1 MPRVLR
7 GWRSPA
13 LLLAVIAAVAGGLY
27 GIPSDHYLVL
37 PDRARPAD
45 PLVSVPGEKE
55 GETSAGGIYMVDV
68 LVRKASLLERAF
80 PGIAEGSS
88 LVPAEQVNPVGVSD
102 EQRRQS
108 SLNEMSRSQQI
119 AAAVALRSLGRK
131 VTIEPNGVEVTLVQ
145 PDFPA
150 EGKLEVGDVIVRA
163 NGSETRTREELLR
176 VMREVEPGKE
186 VQLVVDRGDTRK
198 EVTVGTRAAP
208 EDPKRAVFGVQIE
221 QSANIELP
229 VAVKIEAENIGG
241 PSAGLAF
248 ALDIVDELGRDL
260 DRGKTVVA
268 TGAIR
273 LDGKVDPIGG
283 IQQKTI
289 GARQAGADLFLVPD
303 ANAAEARRYAD
314 GLPIVA
320 VSNFEEALSALATS
334 T

>member
-1 MPRVLR
+1 
-7 GWRSPA
+7 
-13 LLLAVIAAVAGGLY
+13 LLAAVAAVVGGLY
-27 GIPSDHYLVL
+27 VIPSDHYLVL

-55 GETSAGGIYMVDV
+55 GESSAGGIYMVDV

-150 EGKLEVGDVIVRA
+150 EGKLEIGDVIVRA

-176 VMREVEPGKE
+176 VMRGVEPGKE
-186 VQLVVDRGDTRK
+186 VRLVVDRGDTRK
-198 EVTVGTRAAP
+198 EVTVGTRADP

-273 LDGKVDPIGG
+273 LDGQVDPIGG

-303 ANAAEARRYAD
+303 ANAAEARRHAD

-320 VSNFEEALSALATS
+320 VSNFKEALSQLATNA
-334 T
+334 

>member
-1 MPRVLR
+1 VV
-7 GWRSPA
+7 
-13 LLLAVIAAVAGGLY
+13 AVVVAVAGGLY
-27 GIPSDHYLVL
+27 VVPSDHYLVL

-45 PLVSVPGEKE
+45 PLVSLPDEQEEENGV
-55 GETSAGGIYMVDV
+55 GGIYMVDV
-68 LVRKASLLERAF
+68 LVRKASILERVF

-108 SLNEMSRSQQI
+108 SLNEMSRSQEI
-119 AAAVALRSLGRK
+119 AAAVALRSLGRE
-131 VTIEPNGVEVTLVQ
+131 VTIEPNGVEVTLIR

-163 NGSETRTREELLR
+163 NGADTRTTGELR
-176 VMREVEPGKE
+176 GVMLDVEPGKQ
-186 VQLVVDRGDTRK
+186 VRLVVDRGDSRR
-198 EVTVGTRAAP
+198 EVRVGTRAGP
-208 EDPKRAVFGVQIE
+208 EDPEQAVFGVQIQ
-221 QSANIELP
+221 QSADINLP
-229 VAVKIEAENIGG
+229 VAVKIEAGNIGG

-248 ALDIVDELGRDL
+248 ALEIVDTLGRDL

-273 LDGKVDPIGG
+273 LDGKVDPVGG

-303 ANAAEARRYAD
+303 ANAAEARRHAD

-320 VSNFEEALSALATS
+320 VSNFREALSELVTGA
-334 T
+334 

>member
-1 MPRVLR
+1 VPRLLR

-13 LLLAVIAAVAGGLY
+13 LLLAAVAAVVGGLY
-27 GIPSDHYLVL
+27 VIPSNHYLVL

-55 GETSAGGIYMVDV
+55 GESSAGGIYMVDV

-150 EGKLEVGDVIVRA
+150 EGKLEIGDVIVRA
-163 NGSETRTREELLR
+163 NGSETQTREELFR
-176 VMREVEPGKE
+176 VMRDVEPGKE
-186 VQLVVDRGDTRK
+186 VRLVVDRGDTRK

-221 QSANIELP
+221 QSADIELP
-229 VAVKIEAENIGG
+229 VAVKIEAGNIGG

-320 VSNFEEALSALATS
+320 VSNFEEALSALATGA
-334 T
+334 

>member
-1 MPRVLR
+1 MLVL
-7 GWRSPA
+7 
-13 LLLAVIAAVAGGLY
+13 AAVAAVVGALY
-27 GIPSDHYLVL
+27 LIPSDHYLVL

-45 PLVSVPGEKE
+45 PLVSVPGEKK
-55 GETSAGGIYMVDV
+55 GEESGGIYMVDV
-68 LVRKASLLERAF
+68 LVRKASVLERIF
-80 PGIAEGSS
+80 PGIEEGSS

-102 EQRRQS
+102 AQRRQS

-131 VTIEPNGVEVTLVQ
+131 VSIKPNGVEVTLIR
-145 PDFPA
+145 PGFPA
-150 EGKLEVGDVIVRA
+150 EGKLEIGDVIVRA
-163 NGSETRTREELLR
+163 NGSETRTLEKLAH
-176 VMREVEPGKE
+176 VMSAVEPGKA
-186 VQLVVDRGDTRK
+186 VRLVVNRGDERK
-198 EVTVGTRAAP
+198 SVTVNTRADP
-208 EDPKRAVFGVQIE
+208 EDPKRAVIGVQIQ
-221 QSANIELP
+221 QSADIDLP
-229 VAVKIEAENIGG
+229 VAVKIEAGNIGG

-260 DRGKTVVA
+260 DHGKTVVA

-314 GLPIVA
+314 GLSIVA
-320 VSNFEEALSALATS
+320 VSNFNEALTRLATR

>member
-1 MPRVLR
+1 MPRLLR

-13 LLLAVIAAVAGGLY
+13 LALAAVAAVVGGLY
-27 GIPSDHYLVL
+27 IIPSDHYLIL
-37 PDRARPAD
+37 PDEARPAD
-45 PLVSVPGEKE
+45 ALVSVPGEKE
-55 GETSAGGIYMVDV
+55 GETGAGGIYMVDV
-68 LVRKASLLERAF
+68 LVRKASILERAF

-108 SLNEMSRSQQI
+108 SLNDMSRSQQI

-131 VTIEPNGVEVTLVQ
+131 VTVEPNGVEVTLVR

-150 EGKLEVGDVIVRA
+150 EGQLEIGDVIRRA
-163 NGSETRTREELLR
+163 NGSDIRTTGELR
-176 VMREVEPGKE
+176 TVMRKVEPGE
-186 VQLVVDRGDTRK
+186 DVQLAVDRGNTRK
-198 EVTVGTRAAP
+198 AVTVGTAADP
-208 EDPKRAVFGVQIE
+208 EAPKRAVFGVQIT
-221 QSANIELP
+221 QSADIELP
-229 VAVKIEAENIGG
+229 IAVKIEAGNIGG

-260 DRGKTVVA
+260 DQGRTVVA
-268 TGAIR
+268 TGAIN

-303 ANAAEARRYAD
+303 ANAAEARRHAD

-320 VSNFEEALSALATS
+320 VSNFKEALSHLATS
-334 T
+334 A